1 MYPSSTSN
9 SKTQPAKTVTLR
21 SRLFSPFLLVVLFV
35 LVACELLL
43 RLDGVQAILPS
54 PNRYY
59 QPGVETRLQALSK
72 TVLEEGPIDLLFI
85 GSSAVR
91 TNFRP
96 LLFDERLATEAGV
109 EIITFNGG
117 FSDMTAALTPFY
129 LEHFWLEHTSPRLIL
144 HGVRY
149 AELTDPDQ
157 PTTYTHFQTG
167 DFESLWLSNSP
178 LDKVRLGALQS
189 SQLLYY
195 QGLLKDILF
204 FFPAAPSSGFA
215 IDSRGYNE
223 PGLTLPEAKAQGNIA
238 DISEFVYQDSLDVTA
253 LAVGLAGLEQSL
265 ALAQAQGIEFVLV
278 NIPEH
283 GAKYLQ
289 ESNGRS
295 RYTFYIQQL
304 QAFADK
310 HGIAFVDITNGD
322 PAAFQ
327 DDLYFSDYTHMSR
340 VGAEKFTTDLAAH
353 FTIPL
358 CQNRMKQLK

>member
-1 MYPSSTSN
+1 MFPSSTSN
-9 SKTQPAKTVTLR
+9 SKSQTAKTVTLR
-21 SRLFSPFLLVVLFV
+21 SRLFSPFLLILLFV
-35 LVACELLL
+35 LVSCEALL
-43 RLDGVQAILPS
+43 RLDGVQAALPP

-59 QPGVETRLQALSK
+59 QPGVETRLRALNK
-72 TVLEEGPIDLLFI
+72 TVLEEGLVDLLFI

-96 LLFDERLATEAGV
+96 LLFDELLATEAGV
-109 EIITFNGG
+109 DIVTFNGG

-129 LEHFWLEHTSPRLIL
+129 LEHFWLERTAPRLIL
-144 HGVRY
+144 HGIRY

-167 DFESLWLSNSP
+167 DFESLWLSNGP
-178 LDKVRLGALQS
+178 LDKARLGALQS

-204 FFPAAPSSGFA
+204 FFPATPSSGFA

-238 DISEFVYQDSLDVTA
+238 DISEFTYSDPLEATA
-253 LAVGLAGLEQSL
+253 MTVGLMGLEQSL

-283 GAKYLQ
+283 GDKYLQ

-304 QAFADK
+304 QAFADE
-310 HGIAFVDITNGD
+310 HGIAFVDITDGD

-327 DDLYFSDYTHMSR
+327 NDLYFSDYTHMSR
-340 VGAEKFTTDLAAH
+340 TGAEKFTTDLATH
-353 FTIPL
+353 FATHHHEYG
-358 CQNRMKQLK
+358 LKGE